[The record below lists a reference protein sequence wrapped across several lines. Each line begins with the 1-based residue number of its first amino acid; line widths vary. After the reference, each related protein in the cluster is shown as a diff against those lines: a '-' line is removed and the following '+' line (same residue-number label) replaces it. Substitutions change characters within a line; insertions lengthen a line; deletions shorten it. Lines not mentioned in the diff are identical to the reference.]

1 MFNNIHDII
10 IKIGDNMKDKQK
22 LVIFSILV
30 YAVYYL
36 IPKVFNLIDYSRL
49 DRTTVIALIYVI
61 DLIPLIFL
69 ILIYWK
75 DLKKEFKPFK
85 DNFLDYQD
93 KYIRYYFV
101 ALILMTVSNIL
112 IERFTGSNISGNEEA
127 IRNIGK
133 VLPIYTI
140 ISCSFIAPVC
150 EELIYRKTLKNIF
163 INDKLS
169 IIFSGLIFG
178 IAHVISTYTNLIDLL
193 YIIPYGIF
201 GAMFMYIYCD
211 SKNIW
216 NTIFIHFLHN
226 TLLLIA
232 YYIR

>member
-1 MFNNIHDII
+1 
-10 IKIGDNMKDKQK
+10 MKDKWK
-22 LVIFSILV
+22 LSIFSILV

-36 IPKVFNLIDYSRL
+36 IPKLFNLIDYSRL
-49 DRTTVIALIYVI
+49 SRTTIIALIFII

-69 ILIYWK
+69 LLIYYK

-85 DNFLDYQD
+85 ENFLDSQD
-93 KYIRYYFV
+93 KYIRYYFI
-101 ALILMTVSNIL
+101 ALVLMTISNIL
-112 IERFTGSNISGNEEA
+112 IEMFTGSTISGNEEA
-127 IRNIGK
+127 IRSIGK

-140 ISCSFIAPVC
+140 ISCPFIAPIS
-150 EELIYRKTLKNIF
+150 EELVYRKTIKNIF

-178 IAHVISTYTNLIDLL
+178 LAHVLGTYTGIIDLL